1 MRSCA
6 IIIDQTVSIIFQWKN
21 KAKTKTFP
29 ITCTLWQEVNEKVIT
44 RWFASVKSSHQFQSS
59 DICLEAQF
67 LPFGCALL
75 CCRGTHCKM
84 SEYGE
89 KHGGL
94 MGRAP
99 SHGVEHLGR
108 HLAACVVPL
117 HTLKIFNGYQQKL
130 GGKPDVMVRATCTYI
145 ESSSCLKGIA
155 ILIDHWLEIKTWRDQ
170 RNPYFVRI
178 LVDIF

>member
-1 MRSCA
+1 MVRISK
-6 IIIDQTVSIIFQWKN
+6 IES
-21 KAKTKTFP
+21 P
-29 ITCTLWQEVNEKVIT
+29 ISELGHMSGSTIS
-44 RWFASVKSSHQFQSS
+44 SVWL
-59 DICLEAQF
+59 C
-67 LPFGCALL
+67 LL

-155 ILIDHWLEIKTWRDQ
+155 ILIDHWLEIKIWRDQ